1 MTAFVKFFTGI
12 GQVDFLV
19 AFRNLLQH
27 TRRTLFLGAAIA
39 AVTAIMVLL
48 NGLSTGTSETM
59 LRSATTLMSG
69 HVNVGGF
76 YKITEGASAPVVTNY
91 ADVLKVI
98 RTSVPELDYVA
109 ARGRGFA
116 KIISDTGSIQCG
128 VAGIDIGEEPGFKSV
143 VELVTGNIEDLKQP
157 NTALIFEGQAKKL
170 DVKVGDV
177 LTISA
182 PTTRGTN
189 NTSDVRVIG
198 IARDLG
204 LLSGF
209 NIFIQADALRSLYQ
223 LAPSA
228 TGVLMLHLKPEEI
241 GQSSLIVAR
250 LRKDLDAAGYKLMD
264 ADPHPFFMKFEK
276 VNRESWTGQHI
287 DVTSWDDELSFFN
300 WTLRAIQGLSVLVL
314 TILLAIIVIGI
325 MNTMWIAIR
334 ERTREIGT
342 LRAIGMQREQLI
354 RQFLLEAL
362 MLGVLS
368 TLAGALLG
376 ALGGFLINRAQIPV
390 PIAGQIFLLSNHF
403 FISLH
408 LSSLLRAV
416 ILITFV
422 TALAALYPS
431 WRAAKLQ
438 PVSAMSHFG

>member
-189 NTSDVRVIG
+189 NTSDVRVIADRRPPPQG
-198 IARDLG
+198 SRRRWVQAHGRRPASVLHEVRKGEPRVVDRPAHRCHQLGRRALLLQLDPPGDPRLVCSGADDPARDHRHR
-204 LLSGF
+204 
-209 NIFIQADALRSLYQ
+209 NHEHDVDR
-223 LAPSA
+223 
-228 TGVLMLHLKPEEI
+228 
-241 GQSSLIVAR
+241 
-250 LRKDLDAAGYKLMD
+250 
-264 ADPHPFFMKFEK
+264 HP
-276 VNRESWTGQHI
+276 
-287 DVTSWDDELSFFN
+287 
-300 WTLRAIQGLSVLVL
+300 
-314 TILLAIIVIGI
+314 
-325 MNTMWIAIR
+325 
-334 ERTREIGT
+334 
-342 LRAIGMQREQLI
+342 
-354 RQFLLEAL
+354 
-362 MLGVLS
+362 
-368 TLAGALLG
+368 
-376 ALGGFLINRAQIPV
+376 
-390 PIAGQIFLLSNHF
+390 
-403 FISLH
+403 
-408 LSSLLRAV
+408 
-416 ILITFV
+416 
-422 TALAALYPS
+422 
-431 WRAAKLQ
+431 
-438 PVSAMSHFG
+438 